1 MNGDAATLFSGV
13 AWTRGGQCT
22 GPTLARRPFF
32 PGPRPPK
39 SRARSCSSHLKSTS
53 HPPLAPRTWLGVC
66 FLLSLPSFNT
76 HCTLSNAFG
85 SYTRCAFTSSYPL
98 HLTTHK
104 PTSIGYH
111 TNVASLSSFNNTKV
125 SQCEHPPIHPPIARP
140 GPSHAAA
147 AITATT
153 RHVTLA
159 QTRPPARVKRCTN
172 QPLSQTTQP
181 TKLSCRAQ
189 TDPPSS
195 YPRPVIPKMS
205 FKYLA
210 PVVAIAAGRVAGKR
224 RFANNKPSS

>member
-1 MNGDAATLFSGV
+1 MYYSIQHQSDQTVIHQLHSIPHSIQDYHLSTSRFTNGDAATLFSGV

-39 SRARSCSSHLKSTS
+39 SRARSCSSHSKSTF

-140 GPSHAAA
+140 GPSPPRTRRRRHHCYHPPCDTRPNTATCARQTLHQPAPIANHAAYKA
-147 AITATT
+147 F
-153 RHVTLA
+153 L
-159 QTRPPARVKRCTN
+159 PCPN
-172 QPLSQTTQP
+172 
-181 TKLSCRAQ
+181 
-189 TDPPSS
+189 
-195 YPRPVIPKMS
+195 
-205 FKYLA
+205 
-210 PVVAIAAGRVAGKR
+210 
-224 RFANNKPSS
+224 